1 MRHLHRRVPLEPP
14 RSRHQPGE
22 QTRAP
27 PKNVGLRLHRRA
39 DSANL
44 GLTDGEAGLGGAA
57 PWTKVDVKNLEKTI
71 EDADTLRAHYGPPL
85 EVAIAL
91 NKTRLDKYHRA
102 FIALSPF
109 VCISASDASG
119 QPSISPKGDAP
130 GFVQVLD
137 DNTLMIPDRPGNQQI
152 TTFSAIVENPKVG
165 LLFLVPGRKETLRI
179 EGRATITLDDDVLA
193 AGAVRGKLP
202 PAALVITVT
211 AARIHCGK
219 CVVRSNLW
227 DPAIQIDKD
236 AIASYGQIIKDQA
249 EDLHLTVETADELV
263 ERGYRE
269 ELY

>member
-1 MRHLHRRVPLEPP
+1 MDLKAL
-14 RSRHQPGE
+14 
-22 QTRAP
+22 
-27 PKNVGLRLHRRA
+27 
-39 DSANL
+39 
-44 GLTDGEAGLGGAA
+44 
-57 PWTKVDVKNLEKTI
+57 DVKKLEKTI
-71 EDADTLRAHYGPPL
+71 EDADTLRDHFGPPL